1 MKAQELIRQ
10 QKLHITRVMQIIF
23 KLFNEKAVRAGNFEI
38 NDYILSNGIESLY
51 KLAEEARNLLID
63 YYSNCEK
70 TYTEG
75 LMELYNTRGKNIQF
89 DSR

>member
-1 MKAQELIRQ
+1 MIFFNFLFKNGY
-10 QKLHITRVMQIIF
+10 IT
-23 KLFNEKAVRAGNFEI
+23 L
-38 NDYILSNGIESLY
+38 YITE
-51 KLAEEARNLLID
+51 
-63 YYSNCEK
+63 